1 MKKLWGSAAMIAATV
16 LWGLAFSAQSSG
28 MKFVEPMLFTAV
40 RSVTGVFALVIVI
53 ILLDLAVLK
62 KVTLWGTANDKAA
75 RKELFSGGFWCG
87 LV

>member
-28 MKFVEPMLFTAV
+28 MKFVEPMLFTAI

-53 ILLDLAVLK
+53 VLF
-62 KVTLWGTANDKAA
+62 DFI
-75 RKELFSGGFWCG
+75 LFSDIISF
-87 LV
+87 L